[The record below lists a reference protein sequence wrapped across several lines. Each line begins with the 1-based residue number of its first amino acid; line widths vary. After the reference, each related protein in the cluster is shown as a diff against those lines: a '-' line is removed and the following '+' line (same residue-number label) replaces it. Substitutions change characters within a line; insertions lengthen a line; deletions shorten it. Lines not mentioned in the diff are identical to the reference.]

1 MDRDWDPTNPQ
12 GLRAI
17 LERPRV
23 NVAQACK
30 AVEQC
35 IAANRDNPREFFE
48 LCFPFLL
55 KRLFGYDGVSWLSS
69 LTKEGKAQDVDALL
83 ALLHP
88 GGPLFGAMRD
98 ADADGAT
105 RFLFPRERLP
115 THTQLLLCSGAG
127 RAELARWPQ
136 YGGGTLVAD
145 AAGRPSIHMG
155 VAQYFFAWFAFYA
168 FRGGEEAAAWPDSA
182 PGQPGGG
189 QASGAP
195 HDRLL
200 PGSMRRAVSDAL
212 HLPLLHGHGGQS
224 AGGQGQQPY
233 LALLSSLLEELV
245 PVGGG
250 VAGPSG
256 RTPARRPE
264 LSRSPSLHAQRT
276 QALLLLSTLP
286 PSEELLGALGAL
298 ARHVT
303 VVPDA
308 GGPRPAQQGAAWLP
322 FVPLLTPAAAPA
334 ARTQAVLAGPS
345 RLGPAASPG
354 AQALARRL
362 FRFHRRAASAWPE
375 ARSTR
380 ALARALGAILAPW
393 RGASGAGDGQ
403 GLDVGPPGAG
413 PPHGHHLA
421 DYLTT
426 LRRGTGGRD
435 AVRGRGAAAAD
446 HRRAPAA
453 DAAGRYSPEWEPH
466 VLAHLPFYTVVLP
479 LFLES
484 AAARLEA
491 RGAGAARDVAL
502 LLGPLSSS
510 PELCE
515 VLRRAERA
523 AAPSAGRAGAAGG
536 RADAGPYADLAP
548 WLADR
553 AADWE
558 AAAAASW
565 HAPQPGTAPSA
576 PSLFDPA
583 TAGGVS
589 SAAAAALDL
598 ASAGDQV
605 LPQEGAAALR
615 ACLATVFDLERAA
628 GTGASGPAPDRTA
641 GTGDGTRDGDPR
653 EVSNDGWQRLPRSS
667 WRDVRYK
674 GDPMLGPVASTEVAW
689 LVRALVALSVASN
702 RALGLDRTAGGGAGE
717 APETRWQEAV
727 AAAAARG
734 WRVNLRPLADVRN
747 LGWTPVGVLVLYWV
761 LWCLR
766 ALVGLMLGSGARGA
780 AGAITS
786 A

>member
-1 MDRDWDPTNPQ
+1 MEFWLTDGEEPLPDATP
-12 GLRAI
+12 
-17 LERPRV
+17 
-23 NVAQACK
+23 
-30 AVEQC
+30 
-35 IAANRDNPREFFE
+35 AA
-48 LCFPFLL
+48 
-55 KRLFGYDGVSWLSS
+55 
-69 LTKEGKAQDVDALL
+69 
-83 ALLHP
+83 P
-88 GGPLFGAMRD
+88 GGAEPPPL
-98 ADADGAT
+98 
-105 RFLFPRERLP
+105 
-115 THTQLLLCSGAG
+115 
-127 RAELARWPQ
+127 W
-136 YGGGTLVAD
+136 
-145 AAGRPSIHMG
+145 
-155 VAQYFFAWFAFYA
+155 
-168 FRGGEEAAAWPDSA
+168 
-182 PGQPGGG
+182 
-189 QASGAP
+189 
-195 HDRLL
+195 
-200 PGSMRRAVSDAL
+200 
-212 HLPLLHGHGGQS
+212 
-224 AGGQGQQPY
+224 AGGY
-233 LALLSSLLEELV
+233 E
-245 PVGGG
+245 
-250 VAGPSG
+250 
-256 RTPARRPE
+256 
-264 LSRSPSLHAQRT
+264 
-276 QALLLLSTLP
+276 P

-653 EVSNDGWQRLPRSS
+653 EVSNDGWQVCVSRDVEGAPVKSVRHRERGSRRRYENSILPPSQFLSCISTQPPHPHTPPRS
-667 WRDVRYK
+667 
-674 GDPMLGPVASTEVAW
+674 A
-689 LVRALVALSVASN
+689 
-702 RALGLDRTAGGGAGE
+702 
-717 APETRWQEAV
+717 
-727 AAAAARG
+727 
-734 WRVNLRPLADVRN
+734 
-747 LGWTPVGVLVLYWV
+747 
-761 LWCLR
+761 C
-766 ALVGLMLGSGARGA
+766 RGA
-780 AGAITS
+780 AGGTCGTRATRCWAQWPAPRSPGWSGRWSRSAWPAIGPWDWTGRRVGGQGRRRRRGGRKPS
-786 A
+786 LRRRHGVGG